1 MKNILILLAFILT
14 MTALTLPTYGQDDQ
28 LQKALDAQRNFNAVQ
43 TIYRAGVPHTD
54 RQGNML
60 MKYDAGKS
68 FFPIG
73 VWGMAAEEPEQPG
86 TPGRARI
93 DWQVLRDAGFNT
105 VWPWPVGG
113 RKPAIES
120 ARRTG
125 LQMIL
130 MEPIEQD
137 QIPLL
142 EQNRDLLLG
151 NVYVD
156 EPIGKLGS
164 VDMDKLYDEFNAY
177 REQIQQKI
185 PGLPVFVNDAAWI
198 TPPART
204 WWLKWTR
211 SGDLSCHDNYPIMLM
226 NSLPRSIAAEPNGIP
241 QSVSLATGA
250 NEEKRPVWLI
260 VGAFDQVKP
269 YGDPF
274 QFRMPTPAQLRS
286 QVYDA
291 IIQGATGIHYF
302 IYDSYVSRDGRC
314 VGMSPDPREVVLVKD
329 GKPKTPATPLQ
340 LINSRALWE
349 ATRQINAELG
359 ELTPA
364 ILSPTAGADIA
375 YSTEISGSAV
385 SQNPLAV
392 LLKTRP
398 DGKFVL
404 LTVNCDDAVLNVNF
418 TFTPVL
424 NNVSQLFAEDTR
436 LTATANQIKTVYEPY
451 QVRVIELDIARP

>member
-1 MKNILILLAFILT
+1 M
-14 MTALTLPTYGQDDQ
+14 
-28 LQKALDAQRNFNAVQ
+28 
-43 TIYRAGVPHTD
+43 
-54 RQGNML
+54 
-60 MKYDAGKS
+60 
-68 FFPIG
+68 
-73 VWGMAAEEPEQPG
+73 
-86 TPGRARI
+86 
-93 DWQVLRDAGFNT
+93 
-105 VWPWPVGG
+105 
-113 RKPAIES
+113 RK
-120 ARRTG
+120 
-125 LQMIL
+125 
-130 MEPIEQD
+130 
-137 QIPLL
+137 
-142 EQNRDLLLG
+142 
-151 NVYVD
+151 
-156 EPIGKLGS
+156 
-164 VDMDKLYDEFNAY
+164 
-177 REQIQQKI
+177 
-185 PGLPVFVNDAAWI
+185 
-198 TPPART
+198 
-204 WWLKWTR
+204 
-211 SGDLSCHDNYPIMLM
+211 
-226 NSLPRSIAAEPNGIP
+226 
-241 QSVSLATGA
+241 
-250 NEEKRPVWLI
+250 KRPVWLI